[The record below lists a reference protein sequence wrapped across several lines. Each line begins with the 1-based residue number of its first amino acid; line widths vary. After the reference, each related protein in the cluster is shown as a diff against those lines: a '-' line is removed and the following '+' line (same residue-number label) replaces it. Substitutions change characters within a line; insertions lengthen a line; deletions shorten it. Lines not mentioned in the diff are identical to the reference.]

1 VNQSLK
7 GVGTLSKKKVFVT
20 RRIPQPG
27 LDMLKDF
34 DMTMNQEDRVLTKEE
49 LIAGSKGK
57 DGVLCLLTDPITAEI
72 MDALPTVR
80 IFANYAV
87 GFNNID
93 VEAASKRKVAI
104 TNTPGVLTD
113 TTADF
118 AWTLLMA
125 AARRLVEAD
134 KFCRAGKYEGWGP
147 MLLLGHDVHHKTL
160 GIVGMGRIGQ
170 ALAQRARGFEMKVL
184 YADEPQAR
192 LSTEREKEFNAT
204 FVSLDQ
210 LLKESDF
217 VSLHVPLLPSTKHLI
232 GKQQLEMM
240 KRTAVLV
247 NTSRGPV
254 VDEKALVEALKNRV
268 IFAAGL
274 DVYEEEPALAPGLA
288 ELDNVVIPPHTASAT
303 IDTRTKMAT
312 MAAGNLVAFF
322 KGERPPNI
330 LNPEVLG

>member
-1 VNQSLK
+1 
-7 GVGTLSKKKVFVT
+7 LSKKKVFVT

-27 LDMLKDF
+27 LDLLKDF
-34 DMTMNQEDRVLTKEE
+34 DMTMNPEDRVLTKQE
-49 LIAGSKGK
+49 LIAGGKGR
-57 DGVLCLLTDPITAEI
+57 DAVLCLLTDPIDAEI

-93 VEAASKRKVAI
+93 VEAATKRKVAI

-134 KFCRAGKYEGWGP
+134 KYCRAGKYEGWGP
-147 MLLLGHDVHHKTL
+147 MLFLGHDIHHKTL

-170 ALAQRARGFEMKVL
+170 AVARRAHGFEMKIL
-184 YADEPQAR
+184 YTDELR
-192 LSTEREKEFNAT
+192 LPPEKERELKAT
-204 FVSLDQ
+204 FVSLEQ

-217 VSLHVPLLPSTKHLI
+217 VSLHVPLMPSTKHLI
-232 GKQQLEMM
+232 GKKQLEMM

-254 VDEKALVEALKNRV
+254 VDEKALVEALRNKT

-274 DVYEEEPALAPGLA
+274 DVYEDEPKLAPGLA
-288 ELDNVVIPPHTASAT
+288 ELDNVTIPPHIASAS
-303 IDTRTKMAT
+303 IDTRSKMAT
-312 MAAGNLVAFF
+312 MAASNIIAFF
-322 KGERPPNI
+322 KGEKPPNI
-330 LNPEVLG
+330 VNPEVLS

>member
-1 VNQSLK
+1 
-7 GVGTLSKKKVFVT
+7 LSKKKVFVT

-27 LDMLKDF
+27 LDLLKDF
-34 DMTMNQEDRVLTKEE
+34 DMTMNPEDRVLTKQE
-49 LIAGSKGK
+49 LIAGGKGR
-57 DGVLCLLTDPITAEI
+57 DAVLCLLTDPIDAEI

-93 VEAASKRKVAI
+93 VEAATKRKVAI

-134 KFCRAGKYEGWGP
+134 KYCRAGKYEGWGP
-147 MLLLGHDVHHKTL
+147 MLFLGHDIHHKTL

-170 ALAQRARGFEMKVL
+170 AVARRAHGFEMKIL
-184 YADEPQAR
+184 YTDELR
-192 LSTEREKEFNAT
+192 LPPEKERELKAT
-204 FVSLDQ
+204 FVNLEQ

-217 VSLHVPLLPSTKHLI
+217 VSLHVPLMPSTKHLI
-232 GKQQLEMM
+232 GKKQLEMM

-254 VDEKALVEALKNRV
+254 VDEKALVEALKNKT

-274 DVYEEEPALAPGLA
+274 DVYEDEPKLAPGLA
-288 ELDNVVIPPHTASAT
+288 ELDNVTIPPHIASAS
-303 IDTRTKMAT
+303 IDTRSKMAT
-312 MAAGNLVAFF
+312 MAASNIIAFF
-322 KGERPPNI
+322 KGEKPPNI
-330 LNPEVLG
+330 VNPEVLS

>member
-1 VNQSLK
+1 M
-7 GVGTLSKKKVFVT
+7 SKKKVFVT

-27 LDMLKDF
+27 LDLLKDF
-34 DMTMNQEDRVLTKEE
+34 DMTLNPEDRVLTKQE

-57 DGVLCLLTDPITAEI
+57 DAVLCLLTDPIDGEI
-72 MDALPTVR
+72 MDALPTVK

-93 VEAASKRKVAI
+93 VEAATKRKVAI

-125 AARRLVEAD
+125 AGRRLVEAD
-134 KFCRAGKYEGWGP
+134 KYCRAGKYEGWGP
-147 MLLLGHDVHHKTL
+147 MLFLGHDIHHKTL

-170 ALAQRARGFEMKVL
+170 AVARRAHGFEMKIL
-184 YADEPQAR
+184 YTDEFR
-192 LSTEREKEFNAT
+192 LPPEKEQELRAT
-204 FVSLDQ
+204 FVSLEQ

-217 VSLHVPLLPSTKHLI
+217 VSLHVPLMASTKHLI
-232 GKQQLEMM
+232 GKKQLEMM
-240 KRTAVLV
+240 KKTAVLV

-254 VDEKALVEALKNRV
+254 VDERALVEALKNQT

-274 DVYEEEPALAPGLA
+274 DVYEEEPRLAPGLA
-288 ELDNVVIPPHTASAT
+288 DLDNVTIPPHIASAS
-303 IDTRTKMAT
+303 IDTRAKMAT
-312 MAAGNLVAFF
+312 MAASNIIAFF
-322 KGERPPNI
+322 KGEKPPNI
-330 LNPEVLG
+330 VNPEVLS

>member
-1 VNQSLK
+1 M
-7 GVGTLSKKKVFVT
+7 SKKKVFVT

-27 LDMLKDF
+27 LDLLKDF
-34 DMTMNQEDRVLTKEE
+34 DMTLNPEDRVLTRQE

-57 DGVLCLLTDPITAEI
+57 DAVLCLLTDPIDGEI
-72 MDALPTVR
+72 MDALPTVK

-93 VEAASKRKVAI
+93 VEAATKRKVAI

-125 AARRLVEAD
+125 AGRRLVEAD
-134 KFCRAGKYEGWGP
+134 KYCRAGRYEGWGP
-147 MLLLGHDVHHKTL
+147 MLFLGHDIHHKTL

-170 ALAQRARGFEMKVL
+170 AVARRAHGFEMKIL
-184 YADEPQAR
+184 YTDEFR
-192 LSTEREKEFNAT
+192 LPPEKEQELRAT
-204 FVSLDQ
+204 FVSLEQ

-217 VSLHVPLLPSTKHLI
+217 VSLHVPLMASTKHLV
-232 GKQQLEMM
+232 GKKQLEMM
-240 KRTAVLV
+240 KKTAVLV

-254 VDEKALVEALKNRV
+254 VDERALVEALKHQT

-274 DVYEEEPALAPGLA
+274 DVYEEEPRLAPGLA
-288 ELDNVVIPPHTASAT
+288 DLDNVTIPPHIASAS
-303 IDTRTKMAT
+303 IDTRAKMAT
-312 MAAGNLVAFF
+312 MAASNIIAFF
-322 KGERPPNI
+322 KGEKPPNI
-330 LNPEVLG
+330 VNPEVLS

>member
-1 VNQSLK
+1 M
-7 GVGTLSKKKVFVT
+7 SKKKVFVT

-27 LDMLKDF
+27 LDLLKDF
-34 DMTMNQEDRVLTKEE
+34 DMTMNPEDRVLTKQE
-49 LIAGSKGK
+49 LIAGGKGR
-57 DGVLCLLTDPITAEI
+57 DAVLCLLTDPIDAEI

-93 VEAASKRKVAI
+93 VEAATKRKVAI

-134 KFCRAGKYEGWGP
+134 KYCRAGKYEGWGP
-147 MLLLGHDVHHKTL
+147 MLFLGHDIHHKTL

-170 ALAQRARGFEMKVL
+170 AVARRAHGFEMKIL
-184 YADEPQAR
+184 YTDELR
-192 LSTEREKEFNAT
+192 LPPEKERELKAT
-204 FVSLDQ
+204 FVSLEQ

-217 VSLHVPLLPSTKHLI
+217 VSLHVPLMASTKHLI
-232 GKQQLEMM
+232 GKKQLELM
-240 KRTAVLV
+240 KKTAVLV

-254 VDEKALVEALKNRV
+254 VDEKALVEALKNKT

-274 DVYEEEPALAPGLA
+274 DVYEDEPKLAPGLA
-288 ELDNVVIPPHTASAT
+288 ELDHVTIPPHIASAS
-303 IDTRTKMAT
+303 IDTRSKMAT
-312 MAAGNLVAFF
+312 MAASNIIAFF
-322 KGERPPNI
+322 KGEKPPNI
-330 LNPEVLG
+330 VNPEVLS

>member
-1 VNQSLK
+1 M
-7 GVGTLSKKKVFVT
+7 SKKKIFVT

-34 DMTMNQEDRVLTKEE
+34 DMTMNPEDRVLTKDE
-49 LIAGSKGK
+49 LIAGSKGR

-72 MDALPTVR
+72 MDALPTVK

-93 VEAASKRKVAI
+93 VEAATKRKVAI

-134 KFCRAGKYEGWGP
+134 KFCRAGKFDGWGP
-147 MLLLGHDVHHKTL
+147 MLLLGHDIHHKTL

-170 ALAQRARGFEMKVL
+170 AVAQRARGFEMKVL
-184 YADEPQAR
+184 YTDEVR
-192 LSTEREKEFNAT
+192 LAPERERELNAT
-204 FVSLDQ
+204 FTSLDQ

-217 VSLHVPLLPSTKHLI
+217 VSLHVPLMPSTRHLI
-232 GKQQLEMM
+232 SKKQLEMM
-240 KRTAVLV
+240 KPTAVLV

-254 VDEKALVEALKNRV
+254 VDEKALVDALGNRV
-268 IFAAGL
+268 IFGAGL
-274 DVYEEEPALAPGLA
+274 DVYEAEPALAPGLTD
-288 ELDNVVIPPHTASAT
+288 LDNVIIPPHIASAT
-303 IDTRTKMAT
+303 TDTRTKMAT

-330 LNPEVLG
+330 VNPEVLG

>member
-1 VNQSLK
+1 
-7 GVGTLSKKKVFVT
+7 LSKKNIFVT

-34 DMTMNQEDRVLTKEE
+34 DMTMNPEDRVLTKDE
-49 LIAGSKGK
+49 LIAGSKGR

-72 MDALPTVR
+72 MDALPTVK

-93 VEAASKRKVAI
+93 VEAATKRKVAI

-125 AARRLVEAD
+125 AGRRLVEAD
-134 KFCRAGKYEGWGP
+134 KLCRAGKFKGWGP
-147 MLLLGHDVHHKTL
+147 MMLLGHDIHHKTL

-170 ALAQRARGFEMKVL
+170 AVAQRARGFEMKVL
-184 YADEPQAR
+184 YTDEVR
-192 LSTEREKEFNAT
+192 LAPERERELNAT
-204 FVSLDQ
+204 FTSLEQ

-217 VSLHVPLLPSTKHLI
+217 VSLHVPLMPSTRHLI
-232 GKQQLEMM
+232 SKKQLEMM
-240 KRTAVLV
+240 KPTAVLV

-254 VDEKALVEALKNRV
+254 VDEKALVDALGNKV

-274 DVYEEEPALAPGLA
+274 DVYEAEPALAPGLA
-288 ELDNVVIPPHTASAT
+288 DLDNVIIPPHIASAT
-303 IDTRTKMAT
+303 TDTRTKMAT

-330 LNPEVLG
+330 VNPEVLG

>member
-1 VNQSLK
+1 M
-7 GVGTLSKKKVFVT
+7 SKKNIFVT

-34 DMTMNQEDRVLTKEE
+34 DMTMNPEDRVLTKDE
-49 LIAGSKGK
+49 LIAGSKGR

-72 MDALPTVR
+72 MDALPTVK

-93 VEAASKRKVAI
+93 VEAATKRKVAI

-125 AARRLVEAD
+125 AGRRLVEAD
-134 KFCRAGKYEGWGP
+134 KFCRAGKFDGWGP
-147 MLLLGHDVHHKTL
+147 MMLLGHDIHHKTL

-170 ALAQRARGFEMKVL
+170 AVAQRARGFEMKVL
-184 YADEPQAR
+184 YTDEVR
-192 LSTEREKEFNAT
+192 LAPEREKELNAT
-204 FVSLDQ
+204 FTSLEQ

-217 VSLHVPLLPSTKHLI
+217 VSLHVPLMPSTKHLI
-232 GKQQLEMM
+232 SRKQLGMM
-240 KRTAVLV
+240 KPNAVLV

-254 VDEKALVEALKNRV
+254 VDEKALVDALRSKV

-274 DVYEEEPALAPGLA
+274 DVYEAEPALAPGLA
-288 ELDNVVIPPHTASAT
+288 ELDNVIIPPHIASAT
-303 IDTRTKMAT
+303 TDTRTKMAT

-330 LNPEVLG
+330 VNPEVLG

>member
-1 VNQSLK
+1 
-7 GVGTLSKKKVFVT
+7 LSKKNIFVT

-34 DMTMNQEDRVLTKEE
+34 DMTMNPEDRVLTKDE
-49 LIAGSKGK
+49 LIAGSKGR

-72 MDALPTVR
+72 MDALPTVK

-93 VEAASKRKVAI
+93 VEAATKRKVAI

-125 AARRLVEAD
+125 AGRRLVEAD
-134 KFCRAGKYEGWGP
+134 KLCRAGKFKGWGP
-147 MLLLGHDVHHKTL
+147 MMLLGHDIHHKTL

-170 ALAQRARGFEMKVL
+170 AVAQRARGFEMKVL
-184 YADEPQAR
+184 YTDEVR
-192 LSTEREKEFNAT
+192 LAPERERELNAT
-204 FVSLDQ
+204 FTSLEQ

-217 VSLHVPLLPSTKHLI
+217 VSLHVPLMPSTRHLI
-232 GKQQLEMM
+232 SKKQLGMM
-240 KRTAVLV
+240 KPTAVLV

-254 VDEKALVEALKNRV
+254 VDEKALVDALGNKV

-274 DVYEEEPALAPGLA
+274 DVYEAEPALAPGLA
-288 ELDNVVIPPHTASAT
+288 DLDNVIIPPHIASAT
-303 IDTRTKMAT
+303 TDTRTKMAT

-330 LNPEVLG
+330 VNPEVLG

>member
-1 VNQSLK
+1 
-7 GVGTLSKKKVFVT
+7 LSKKNIFVT

-34 DMTMNQEDRVLTKEE
+34 DMTMNPEDRVLTKDE
-49 LIAGSKGK
+49 LIAGSKGR

-72 MDALPTVR
+72 MDALPTVK

-93 VEAASKRKVAI
+93 VEAATKRKVAI

-125 AARRLVEAD
+125 AGRRLVEAD
-134 KFCRAGKYEGWGP
+134 KFCRAGTFKGWEP
-147 MLLLGHDVHHKTL
+147 MMLLGHDIHHKTL

-170 ALAQRARGFEMKVL
+170 AVAQRARGFEMKVL
-184 YADEPQAR
+184 YTDEVR
-192 LSTEREKEFNAT
+192 LAPERERELNAT
-204 FVSLDQ
+204 FTSLEQ

-217 VSLHVPLLPSTKHLI
+217 VSLHVPLMPSTRHLI
-232 GKQQLEMM
+232 SKKQLGMM
-240 KRTAVLV
+240 KPTAVLV

-254 VDEKALVEALKNRV
+254 VDEKALVDALGNKV

-274 DVYEEEPALAPGLA
+274 DVYEAEPALAPGLA
-288 ELDNVVIPPHTASAT
+288 DLDNVIIPPHIASAT
-303 IDTRTKMAT
+303 TDTRTKMAT

-330 LNPEVLG
+330 VNPEVLG

>member
-1 VNQSLK
+1 M
-7 GVGTLSKKKVFVT
+7 SKKKVFVT

-27 LDMLKDF
+27 LDLLKDF
-34 DMTMNQEDRVLTKEE
+34 DMTMNPEDRVLTKQE
-49 LIAGSKGK
+49 LIAGGKGR
-57 DGVLCLLTDPITAEI
+57 DAVLCLLTDPIDAEI

-93 VEAASKRKVAI
+93 VEAATKRKVAI

-134 KFCRAGKYEGWGP
+134 KYCRAGKYEGWGP
-147 MLLLGHDVHHKTL
+147 MLFLGHDIHHKTL

-170 ALAQRARGFEMKVL
+170 AVARRAHGFEMKIL
-184 YADEPQAR
+184 YTDELR
-192 LSTEREKEFNAT
+192 LPPEKERELKAT
-204 FVSLDQ
+204 FVNLEQ

-217 VSLHVPLLPSTKHLI
+217 VSLHVPLMPSTKHLI
-232 GKQQLEMM
+232 GKKQLEMM

-254 VDEKALVEALKNRV
+254 VDEKALVEALKNKT

-274 DVYEEEPALAPGLA
+274 DVYEDEPKLAPGLA
-288 ELDNVVIPPHTASAT
+288 ELDNVTIPPHIASAS
-303 IDTRTKMAT
+303 IDTRSKMAT
-312 MAAGNLVAFF
+312 MAASNIIAFF
-322 KGERPPNI
+322 KGEKPPNI
-330 LNPEVLG
+330 VNPEVLS

>member
-1 VNQSLK
+1 
-7 GVGTLSKKKVFVT
+7 LSKKNIFVT

-34 DMTMNQEDRVLTKEE
+34 DMTMNPEDRVLTKDE
-49 LIAGSKGK
+49 LIAGSKGR

-72 MDALPTVR
+72 MDALPTVK

-93 VEAASKRKVAI
+93 VEAATKRKVAI

-125 AARRLVEAD
+125 AGRRLVEAD
-134 KFCRAGKYEGWGP
+134 KFCRAGKFKGWGP
-147 MLLLGHDVHHKTL
+147 MMLLGHDIHHKTL

-170 ALAQRARGFEMKVL
+170 AVAQRARGFEMKVL
-184 YADEPQAR
+184 YTDEVR
-192 LSTEREKEFNAT
+192 LAPERERELNAT
-204 FVSLDQ
+204 FTSLEQ

-217 VSLHVPLLPSTKHLI
+217 VSLHVPLMPSTRHLI
-232 GKQQLEMM
+232 SKKQLGMM
-240 KRTAVLV
+240 KPTAVLV

-254 VDEKALVEALKNRV
+254 VDEKALVDALGNKV

-274 DVYEEEPALAPGLA
+274 DVYEAEPALAPGLA
-288 ELDNVVIPPHTASAT
+288 DLDNVIIPPHIASAT
-303 IDTRTKMAT
+303 TDTRTKMAT

-330 LNPEVLG
+330 VNPEVLG

>member
-1 VNQSLK
+1 
-7 GVGTLSKKKVFVT
+7 LSKKKIFVT

-34 DMTMNQEDRVLTKEE
+34 DMTMNPEDRVLTKDE
-49 LIAGSKGK
+49 LIAGSQGK
-57 DGVLCLLTDPITAEI
+57 EGVLCLLTDPITAEI

-93 VEAASKRKVAI
+93 VAAATKRRVAI

-134 KFCRAGKYEGWGP
+134 TFCRAGKFKGWGP
-147 MLLLGHDVHHKTL
+147 MMLLGHDIHHKTL

-170 ALAQRARGFEMKVL
+170 AVAHRARGFEMRVF
-184 YADEPQAR
+184 YADEVR
-192 LSTEREKEFNAT
+192 LAPERENELKAT

-217 VSLHVPLLPSTKHLI
+217 VSLHVPLMPSTRHLI
-232 GKQQLEMM
+232 SKKQLEMM
-240 KRTAVLV
+240 KPTAVLV

-254 VDEKALVEALKNRV
+254 VDEKALVEALRSKV

-274 DVYEEEPALAPGLA
+274 DVYEDEPALAPGLA
-288 ELDNVVIPPHTASAT
+288 DLDNAIIPPHIASAT
-303 IDTRTKMAT
+303 TDTRAKMAT

-330 LNPEVLG
+330 VNPEVLG

>member
-1 VNQSLK
+1 
-7 GVGTLSKKKVFVT
+7 
-20 RRIPQPG
+20 
-27 LDMLKDF
+27 MLKDF
-34 DMTMNQEDRVLTKEE
+34 DMTMNPEDRVLRKDE
-49 LIAGSKGK
+49 LIAGCKGQ
-57 DGVLCLLTDPITAEI
+57 DGILCLLTDPITAEI
-72 MDALPTVR
+72 MDAVPTVK

-93 VEAASKRKVAI
+93 LEAATQRKVAI

-147 MLLLGHDVHHKTL
+147 LLLLGHDIHHKTL

-170 ALAQRARGFEMKVL
+170 ALAQRARGFEMKVF
-184 YADEPQAR
+184 YTDEMR
-192 LSTEREKEFNAT
+192 LSPERERELNAS
-204 FVSLDQ
+204 FVSFDQ

-232 GKQQLEMM
+232 GKKQLEMM
-240 KRTAVLV
+240 KPTAILV

-254 VDEKALVEALKNRV
+254 VNEKELVEALRKKV

>member
-1 VNQSLK
+1 M
-7 GVGTLSKKKVFVT
+7 SKKKIFVT

-34 DMTMNQEDRVLTKEE
+34 DMTMNPEDRVLTKDE
-49 LIAGSKGK
+49 LIAGSKGR

-72 MDALPTVR
+72 MDALPTVK

-93 VEAASKRKVAI
+93 VEAATKRKVAI

-125 AARRLVEAD
+125 AGRRLVEAD
-134 KFCRAGKYEGWGP
+134 KLCRAGKFKGWGP
-147 MLLLGHDVHHKTL
+147 MMLLGHDIHHKTL

-170 ALAQRARGFEMKVL
+170 AVAQRARGFEMKVL
-184 YADEPQAR
+184 YTDEVR
-192 LSTEREKEFNAT
+192 LAPERERELNAT
-204 FVSLDQ
+204 FTSLEQ

-217 VSLHVPLLPSTKHLI
+217 VSLHVPLMPSTRHLI
-232 GKQQLEMM
+232 SKKQLEMM
-240 KRTAVLV
+240 KPTAVLV

-254 VDEKALVEALKNRV
+254 VDEKALVDALGNKV

-274 DVYEEEPALAPGLA
+274 DVYEAEPALASGLA
-288 ELDNVVIPPHTASAT
+288 DLDNVIIPPHIASAT
-303 IDTRTKMAT
+303 TDTRTKMAT

-330 LNPEVLG
+330 VNPEVLG